1 MSDTGIIKPLRA
13 RVKELDD
20 RVKDL
25 ELINKE
31 HQEKNGKLRQE
42 IQDKDKKMS
51 KLKREVAHLSLTNIN
66 LQRGR

>member
-1 MSDTGIIKPLRA
+1 MA
-13 RVKELDD
+13 
-20 RVKDL
+20 
-25 ELINKE
+25 LIPQLQNQNHHQE

>member
-51 KLKREVAHLSLTNIN
+51 KLKREVAQLSLTNIN

>member
-31 HQEKNGKLRQE
+31 HQEKNGELRQE

>member
-13 RVKELDD
+13 RVKELED

-25 ELINKE
+25 DVINSE
-31 HQEKNGKLRQE
+31 HQTKNGQLRQE
-42 IQDKDKKMS
+42 IQDKDKRMS
-51 KLKREVAHLSLTNIN
+51 KLKKEVAHLSLTNIN

>member
-25 ELINKE
+25 ESINKE